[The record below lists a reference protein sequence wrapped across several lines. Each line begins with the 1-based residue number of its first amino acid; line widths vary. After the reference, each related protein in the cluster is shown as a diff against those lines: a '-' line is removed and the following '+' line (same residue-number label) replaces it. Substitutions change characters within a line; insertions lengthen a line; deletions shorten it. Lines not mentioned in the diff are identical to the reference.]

1 MVKALNEEDWSD
13 ASAKRN
19 AVEAS
24 NDDIIDH
31 LEVVL
36 AADQPHRS
44 RRVRFL
50 S

>member
-1 MVKALNEEDWSD
+1 MRVA

-19 AVEAS
+19 AEAS